1 MFELDKNDYKN
12 WAIGLKT
19 AGYAT
24 NPKYPDLLIG
34 VIIGFTPNKARV
46 RYTRSAYDTGQNIQR
61 IRFLN
66 TRKMIER

>member
-1 MFELDKNDYKN
+1 MIDCVGKELAVGDKVVCSDAQYV
-12 WAIGLKT
+12 
-19 AGYAT
+19 
-24 NPKYPDLLIG
+24 DLLIG